1 MADVRPFRGLRYNP
15 KVAGELSNIIC
26 PPFDTISPAMQK
38 SLYQRSPHNVV
49 RLESGE
55 RFATDTSESNRYT
68 RAAALMKNWI
78 EGQVMVRENRPSFY
92 LIQHTFKLNGT
103 DKRRLELMATVRL
116 EEYERRVVLPHEYTR
131 DEDKRDRLA
140 LMEACDANFSPIMCL
155 YRDEANKLE
164 SIFQTTM
171 AQLPMLDFRDAGDQA
186 YKIWK
191 IESGPRADEIRDTLI
206 TLPLYIADGHH
217 RYETALEY
225 KGLKIPAQDSAIL
238 RTAAGGKD
246 AEEAAVNFVMM
257 GLIGFD
263 DPGLVVLPY
272 HRVVGGLDES
282 SLARVRARLKE
293 LFDDEPFES
302 GSSTAARG
310 ESGRGGRHLHPFGK
324 LRAGSSLPP
333 SRGKGI
339 DLEEFLE
346 AIEVKGR
353 DQKVIGLLDSEIDGY
368 QLLTL
373 KQDVNLGSA
382 GPLAQS
388 EAWVLE
394 SQVLRPILGDSL
406 GKHVDYFHDGN
417 EMEDKVRGH
426 EFQLGFLLKPFPLDL
441 FETIMNLGQRLPP
454 KSTFFY
460 PKLPAGIVINS
471 LEGSI

>member
-15 KVAGELSNIIC
+15 RLTGELSNIIC
-26 PPFDTISPAMQK
+26 PPFDTISPEMQR
-38 SLYQRSPHNVV
+38 SLYEQSAYNVV

-55 RFATDTSESNRYT
+55 RLAKDTPESNRYT
-68 RAAALMKNWI
+68 RAASLMRDWI
-78 EGQVMVRENRPSFY
+78 ETQVMVREDRHSFY
-92 LIQHTFKLNGT
+92 LVQHTFKINGR
-103 DKRRLELMATVRL
+103 DSVRLELMACVRL

-140 LMEACDANFSPIMCL
+140 LMEACNANFSPIMCL
-155 YRDEANKLE
+155 YRDGEKKLE
-164 SIFQTTM
+164 RIFQPTLAGT
-171 AQLPMLDFRDAGDQA
+171 PMLDFRDAGDQA
-186 YKIWK
+186 YKVWK
-191 IESGPRADEIRDTLI
+191 IQDGPAADEISNALDSLS
-206 TLPLYIADGHH
+206 LYIADGHH
-217 RYETALEY
+217 RYETALAY
-225 KGLKIPAQDSAIL
+225 KALKKSAPASDISP
-238 RTAAGGKD
+238 TAARDKYV
-246 AEEAAVNFVMM
+246 EEAAVNFVMM

-293 LFDDEPFES
+293 LFDEEPIE
-302 GSSTAARG
+302 
-310 ESGRGGRHLHPFGK
+310 
-324 LRAGSSLPP
+324 LRAPLSS
-333 SRGKGI
+333 SVDGAT
-339 DLEEFLE
+339 LEEFLE
-346 AIEVKGR
+346 VIEVKGR
-353 DQKVIGLLDSEIDGY
+353 DRKLMGLLDPETDGY

-373 KQDVNLGSA
+373 KQDADLGSA

-394 SQVLRPILGDSL
+394 SQILRPILGDSL
-406 GKHVDYFHDGN
+406 GEHVDYFHDGN
-417 EMEDKVRGH
+417 ELETRVRGG
-426 EFQLGFLLKPFPLDL
+426 EFQMGFLLKPFPLDL